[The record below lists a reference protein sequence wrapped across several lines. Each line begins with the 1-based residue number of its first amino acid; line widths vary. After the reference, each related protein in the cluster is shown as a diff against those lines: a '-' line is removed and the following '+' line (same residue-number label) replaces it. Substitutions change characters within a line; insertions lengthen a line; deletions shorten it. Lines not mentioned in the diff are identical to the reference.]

1 MRAAGG
7 AIEEVPRVMMLR
19 GMALPEGGEGVRRGG
34 RPGCPAG
41 FESRARHAN
50 AGRRGRL
57 NYPCIYVLVEP
68 GGGTGFKCA
77 SDNLPRGGAGI
88 GHFPGAWPG
97 WGSIPRGGISFI
109 RENCQYST

>member
-50 AGRRGRL
+50 AGKRG
-57 NYPCIYVLVEP
+57 
-68 GGGTGFKCA
+68 
-77 SDNLPRGGAGI
+77 
-88 GHFPGAWPG
+88 H
-97 WGSIPRGGISFI
+97 
-109 RENCQYST
+109 

>member
-1 MRAAGG
+1 
-7 AIEEVPRVMMLR
+7 MLR

-57 NYPCIYVLVEP
+57 NYPCICVLVTSLVEARALNVPPIIYRVEAP
-68 GGGTGFKCA
+68 GLGIFLVRGLGGVRFPAAGSLSFERIANTVPDR
-77 SDNLPRGGAGI
+77 SLPG
-88 GHFPGAWPG
+88 
-97 WGSIPRGGISFI
+97 
-109 RENCQYST
+109 